1 MIATDTLSHKF
12 EYAFRAKLDKL
23 KTEQTF
29 KLYVEEEHLNV
40 FAMRNKNTQLEN
52 KKIGQ
57 AKAVPRNADPIE
69 EEE

>member
-1 MIATDTLSHKF
+1 MIATDTLSTKIEF
-12 EYAFRAKLDKL
+12 GMRAKLVKL
-23 KTEQTF
+23 QTEQTF

-57 AKAVPRNADPIE
+57 AKAVPRIADPIE

>member
-1 MIATDTLSHKF
+1 
-12 EYAFRAKLDKL
+12 
-23 KTEQTF
+23 
-29 KLYVEEEHLNV
+29 
-40 FAMRNKNTQLEN
+40 MRNKNTQLEN